1 MSPAVVEATPGTTGP
16 AAGGNA
22 TTTTPAPAP
31 PIPGAATPATAP
43 LTPAAPGTY
52 HYDTSGT
59 SRFGNVASPFPAVTT
74 LIVDPAAGTTQH
86 ATRDLRDASRNGAVL
101 ETVLDYRP
109 DGIALVSLRVTAT
122 FLLFTEVEE
131 LHPPTPVLLLPTGFR
146 EGLHRDVDLPAQ
158 AGTAH
163 LTIDVLRQEQLTI
176 GGQSVTTNRVHL
188 VASIPGQLNGRLDLT
203 LWVASAYRL
212 WVREHSVG
220 EATGP
225 DGSSLYHS
233 EYDATLQRLTP
244 A

>member
-1 MSPAVVEATPGTTGP
+1 VPTVPGP
-16 AAGGNA
+16 
-22 TTTTPAPAP
+22 TTPA
-31 PIPGAATPATAP
+31 ATP

-52 HYDTSGT
+52 RYDTSGT

-74 LIVDPAAGTTQH
+74 LIIDPAAGTTQH

-131 LHPPTPVLLLPTGFR
+131 LHPPTPLLLLPTGFR
-146 EGLHRDVDLPAQ
+146 EGLHRDLDLPAQ
-158 AGTAH
+158 AGSAH

-176 GGQSVTTNRVHL
+176 GGQAVTTNRVHL

-203 LWVASAYRL
+203 IWVAPAYRL

-225 DGSSLYHS
+225 DGSSVYRS